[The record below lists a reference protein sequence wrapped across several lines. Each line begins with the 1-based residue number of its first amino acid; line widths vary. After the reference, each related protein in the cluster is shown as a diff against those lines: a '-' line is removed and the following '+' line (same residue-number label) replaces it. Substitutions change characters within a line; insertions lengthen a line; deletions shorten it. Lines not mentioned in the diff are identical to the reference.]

1 MDYLYILF
9 CGCIFAFVMTFT
21 ILKGDLLSPSVIVS
35 GVFLISI
42 SVAVSN
48 ENRWNILYSREATNI
63 LLVGIV
69 TFCITDFVCKFFSQ
83 CVPHKTV
90 KMPKNAVK
98 GGSYITIQKNVL
110 HFFILCEFIGIGL
123 YYVNVAK
130 IVGTNMLDVQATLA
144 AYRATQVGNVT
155 AEDTTNVF
163 LTFLNRFL
171 RAYAYVS
178 LFLFCQNWRY
188 AKTKKQKK
196 EILSLLIP
204 GLYLLAICF
213 INSSRGEIIKIITFV
228 FAANYI
234 IRENQ
239 EKWKK
244 NHGVKYLAAALK
256 VLAVFIPSFY
266 VMALIMNRVPKETM
280 TDYLSSYIGG
290 SIQHFNQYIL
300 NPPVKDVGTFG
311 AETFAGVQSLLLR
324 LGLIQVK
331 ASSHLEFRW
340 LTATTHGNIYT
351 FFRRPLQDFG
361 LDGMIL
367 FTILVAGT
375 FSVVYR
381 FLIQNMLPGKRKNLL
396 SLYYCY
402 FLPWLTMASIEQ
414 LSVSYISIGTM
425 VECFFIVIC
434 YKIFYEMKYRNGV
447 IYFIARKRG
456 LE

>member
-1 MDYLYILF
+1 MDYLYVLF
-9 CGCIFAFVMTFT
+9 YGCILAFVMSFT
-21 ILKGDLLSPSVIVS
+21 LLKSDLLSPSVIVS

-42 SVAVSN
+42 SVAVLN
-48 ENRWNILYSREATNI
+48 ENRWNIVYSRETTKI
-63 LLVGIV
+63 LLIGIV
-69 TFCITDFVCKFFSQ
+69 TFCITDFVCEFFSV
-83 CVPHKTV
+83 CASRKTV
-90 KMPKNAVK
+90 KMSKSAVK
-98 GGSYITIQKNVL
+98 SSSYIAIQKNVL
-110 HFFILCEFIGIGL
+110 CFFILCEFIGIGL

-144 AYRATQVGNVT
+144 AYRATQVGSVT

-188 AKTKKQKK
+188 ANTKKQKK
-196 EILSLLIP
+196 ETLALLIP

-228 FAANYI
+228 FAATYI
-234 IRENQ
+234 IRENK

-244 NHGVKYLAAALK
+244 NHGVKYLVVALK

-280 TDYLSSYIGG
+280 MDYLSSYIGG
-290 SIQHFNQYIL
+290 SIQHFNQYVW
-300 NPPVKDVGTFG
+300 NPPLKDAGTFG
-311 AETFAGVQSLLLR
+311 AESFAGVQSLLLR

-367 FTILVAGT
+367 FTLFVGGI
-375 FSVVYR
+375 FSVVYH
-381 FLIQNMLPGKRKNLL
+381 FFIQKMVSGKRKNLL
-396 SLYYCY
+396 SIYYCY

-414 LSVSYISIGTM
+414 LSVSYISIGTA
-425 VECFFIVIC
+425 VECFFIMIC
-434 YKIFYEMKYRNGV
+434 YKIFYEMKYRNGI
-447 IYFIARKRG
+447 IYFIRKRG
-456 LE
+456 ME